1 MTSYYKQVNGKT
13 EENKRDTCNTW
24 RFRIKKGQKRKKTQF
39 SFKKVFRI
47 HIYLL
52 YIILNIILKKVNQNA
67 TGMQKK
73 SKIKKRKINELIN

>member
-1 MTSYYKQVNGKT
+1 MTSYYKKVNGKT
-13 EENKRDTCNTW
+13 GENKRDTCNTW
-24 RFRIKKGQKRKKTQF
+24 CFRIKKGQKRKKTQF

-73 SKIKKRKINELIN
+73 IEDKIKKN